1 MGVIAMNMVDI
12 IIKKR
17 NGSKL
22 TKEEIEWFIEAY
34 TNGDVPDYQA
44 SALLMAIYYQHLD
57 EEETFVLTKAMQD
70 SGVTMDLSEIPGIKV
85 DKHSTGGIGD
95 KTTLI
100 VTPLAAACG
109 VPIAKMSG
117 RGLGM
122 TGGTIDK
129 LSAIP
134 GFEVAVKPEDFI
146 ENVRQ
151 KGIAVV
157 GQSADLAKADKLLYA
172 LRDVTGT
179 VDEPSLIASSIMSKK
194 LASGCDAILLDVK
207 CGSGAFMQT
216 QEAARDLAERMVSI
230 GKSSGKKTVAVIT
243 NMEQP
248 LGKAAGNSCEVV
260 EAIETLK
267 GRGPADITELCV
279 HLASLM
285 VLLGGKADDQE
296 TARSMVQQALRDGSG
311 LDKFRDLI
319 TAQGGDG
326 SVVDDIK
333 VLPRPAHAVDVLA
346 QKDGYITAV
355 DAALVGNAVQK
366 SGAGRARKEDEI
378 DESAGAYLYFK
389 TGDPVKK
396 GDRLARLF
404 GQDIEKIRTAAP
416 DLGAAFRIG
425 ETAPET
431 LPLILETIGLEE

>member
-1 MGVIAMNMVDI
+1 MNMVEL

-17 NGSKL
+17 NGGTL
-22 TKEEIEWFIEAY
+22 TKEEIEWFVQAY
-34 TNGDVPDYQA
+34 TDGQIPDYQV

-57 EEETFVLTKAMQD
+57 EEETQTLTKAMQD
-70 SGVTMDLSEIPGIKV
+70 SGVTMDLSQIPGIKV

-95 KTTLI
+95 KTTMI
-100 VTPLAAACG
+100 VAPLAAACG

-134 GFEVAVKPEDFI
+134 GFEVAIAPEDFI
-146 ENVRQ
+146 RNVKE

-179 VDEPSLIASSIMSKK
+179 IEEPSLIASSIMSKK
-194 LASGCDAILLDVK
+194 LASGSDAILLDVK
-207 CGSGAFMQT
+207 CGSGAFMHT
-216 QEAARDLAERMVSI
+216 PEDAKDLAERMVRI
-230 GKSSGKKTVAVIT
+230 GNGAGKRTIAVIT
-243 NMEQP
+243 SMEQP
-248 LGKAAGNSCEVV
+248 LGCAAGNSCEVV

-296 TARSMVQQALRDGSG
+296 TARTMVQQAMQDGSG
-311 LDKFRDLI
+311 LEKFRELI

-326 SVVDDIK
+326 TVVDDIK
-333 VLPRPAHAVDVLA
+333 LLPRPSHAIDVLA
-346 QKDGYITAV
+346 QKDGYIGAV
-355 DAALVGNAVQK
+355 DAALVGSAVQK

-378 DESAGAYLYFK
+378 DESAGAYLYAK

-404 GQDIEKIRTAAP
+404 GEDIEKIRAAAP
-416 DLGAAFRIG
+416 ELGAAYRID
-425 ETAPET
+425 ETAPEIK
-431 LPLILETIGLEE
+431 PLILETIGLA

>member
-1 MGVIAMNMVDI
+1 MNMVDI

-17 NGSKL
+17 NGNAL
-22 TKEEIEWFIEAY
+22 TKEEIEWFVQAY
-34 TNGDVPDYQA
+34 TNGEVPDYQA
-44 SALLMAIYYQHLD
+44 SALLMAIYYQHMN
-57 EEETFVLTKAMQD
+57 EEETNVLTKAMQD
-70 SGVTMDLSEIPGIKV
+70 SGVTMDLSGIPGIKV

-95 KTTLI
+95 KTTMI
-100 VTPLAAACG
+100 VAPLAAACG

-129 LSAIP
+129 LCAIP

-146 ENVRQ
+146 ENVRE

-194 LASGCDAILLDVK
+194 LASGADAILLDVK

-216 QEAARDLAERMVSI
+216 EEAARDLAERMVRI
-230 GKSSGKKTVAVIT
+230 GNAAGKRTIAVIT
-243 NMEQP
+243 GMEQP
-248 LGKAAGNSCEVV
+248 LGQAAGNSCEVV

-267 GRGPADITELCV
+267 GRGPEDITALSL

-285 VLLGGKADDQE
+285 VLLGGKADDFDS
-296 TARSMVQQALRDGSG
+296 ARVMAEEALLSGRG
-311 LDKFRDLI
+311 LDKFREMI
-319 TAQGGDG
+319 AAQNGNEM
-326 SVVDDIK
+326 VIDDIK
-333 VLPRPAHAVDVLA
+333 LLPRPAHAVDILA
-346 QKDGYITAV
+346 QESGYVTAL
-355 DAALVGNAVQK
+355 DASLVGAAVQK

-378 DESAGAYLYFK
+378 DESAGAYLYIK
-389 TGDPVKK
+389 TGGKVNK

-404 GQDIEKIRTAAP
+404 GADAEKIREAAG
-416 DLGAAFRIG
+416 DLRAAYQIG
-425 ETAPET
+425 EEAPAAGR
-431 LPLILETIGLEE
+431 LIIDTIGV